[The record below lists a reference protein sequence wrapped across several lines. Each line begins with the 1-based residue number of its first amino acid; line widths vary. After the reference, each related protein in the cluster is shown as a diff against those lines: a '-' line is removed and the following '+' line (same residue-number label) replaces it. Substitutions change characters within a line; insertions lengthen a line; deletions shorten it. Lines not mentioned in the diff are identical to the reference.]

1 LFALLFLKRISCQAK
16 SYDGIAG
23 LLFGF
28 LTWFIANC
36 NPMEV
41 YMDCYITARNEYLAG
56 NYSYQL
62 YRNFVEDYCVSAS
75 NSCPDY

>member
-1 LFALLFLKRISCQAK
+1 MIMRILTLSIFIVFF
-16 SYDGIAG
+16 SSIFGINSAA
-23 LLFGF
+23 
-28 LTWFIANC
+28 TTNC